1 MYDMQMKFLP
11 MAALLA
17 LSACASPQS
26 RLESGLRSAGLSP
39 KLSACMADR
48 MIDKLS
54 LLQLKRM
61 SSLSNFKDE
70 GLRDMTLDRFLYNI
84 RALEDPE
91 IMSVTTKAGLSCAV
105 LR

>member
-1 MYDMQMKFLP
+1 MRTYFPILLT
-11 MAALLA
+11 LLA
-17 LSACASPQS
+17 LSGCATPQT
-26 RLESGLRSAGLSP
+26 RLERGLISAGLSP

-54 LLQLKRM
+54 LLQLKRL

-70 GLRDMTLDRFLYNI
+70 RLRDMSLDRFLYNI
-84 RALEDPE
+84 RSLEDPE
-91 IMSVTTKAGLSCAV
+91 IMSITTKAGLSCTI